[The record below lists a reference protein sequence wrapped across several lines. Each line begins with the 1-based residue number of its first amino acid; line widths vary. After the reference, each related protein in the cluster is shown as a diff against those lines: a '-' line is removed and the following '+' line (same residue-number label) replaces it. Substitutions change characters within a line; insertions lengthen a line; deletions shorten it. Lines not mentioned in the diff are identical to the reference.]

1 MDTSDFRKLSKELS
15 GREGA
20 RNSTLMF
27 SIILLLGLAGAWAH
41 LTELDNVTRGEGRIV
56 SAMQNQTIQA
66 AEGGVILRRF
76 VTEGSEVA
84 EGEIL
89 FEIDPIDVVG
99 ELDRIN
105 QRLSALRVRELRLQ
119 AEIAGASPSFPP
131 ELVAAAPTVVSVEES
146 LFRARQSELQ
156 GALAVLVQSRMQRE
170 QELADAEVSIR
181 TAANTADL
189 LRREIALMEP
199 LVAQAIAPET
209 RLLELRRQLEG
220 SEGGRQ
226 SAETAASRARA
237 GIEQVNREISN
248 RTEAALLES
257 MRELSGVVAEI
268 GEIEKVIPTLTE
280 RVSRTT
286 IRAPVQGIVNQLNFR
301 TTGGYVNKGDVI
313 LELVPTGD
321 DLVIEAQIKPADIA
335 NIRLGDEVKIRL
347 SAYDSAKYGTVPGAV
362 TSISPDAIQNRDTG
376 ESHYVIEVSIDGGII
391 DEKGLPVTFIP
402 GMQAT
407 VDVLSGKRTVLE
419 YIWQPMAKVQELAL
433 RD

>member
-1 MDTSDFRKLSKELS
+1 MDSTDFRKLSSELS

-20 RNSTLMF
+20 RNSLLMF
-27 SIILLLGLAGAWAH
+27 SIILLVLLAGAWAH

-56 SAMQNQTIQA
+56 SAMQNQTVQA
-66 AEGGVILRRF
+66 AEGGVILRRN
-76 VTEGSEVA
+76 VSEGSVVA

-99 ELDRIN
+99 ELDRAN
-105 QRLSALRVRELRLQ
+105 QRNAALKVRELRLQ
-119 AEIAGASPSFPP
+119 AEVAGTAPTFPA
-131 ELVAAAPTVVSVEES
+131 ELVASAPTVVAVEES
-146 LFRARQSELQ
+146 LYRARESELQ
-156 GALAVLVQSRMQRE
+156 GALAVLTQSRMQRE
-170 QELADAEVSIR
+170 QELADAEVSIM
-181 TAANTADL
+181 TASNTADL
-189 LRREIALMEP
+189 LRREIAIMEP
-199 LVAQAIAPET
+199 LVAQSIAPET

-220 SEGGRQ
+220 AEGSRQ

-237 GIEQVNREISN
+237 GIEQVNREIQN
-248 RTEAALLES
+248 RSETALLES

-268 GEIEKVIPTLTE
+268 GELEKVIPALEE

-362 TSISPDAIQNRDTG
+362 TSISPDAIQNRETG
-376 ESHYVIEVSIDGGII
+376 ESHYVIEVSIDGGIS
-391 DEKGLPVTFIP
+391 DEKGQPVTFIP

>member
-76 VTEGSEVA
+76 VSEGSEVA

-105 QRLSALRVRELRLQ
+105 QRLAALRVREMRLQ
-119 AEIAGASPSFPP
+119 AQLAGAAPVFPAD
-131 ELVAAAPTVVSVEES
+131 LAAAAPTVVAVEES
-146 LFRARQSELQ
+146 LYRARQSELE

-226 SAETAASRARA
+226 SAETSASRARA
-237 GIEQVNREISN
+237 GIEQVNREIEN

-268 GEIEKVIPTLTE
+268 GEIEKVIPTLDE

-313 LELVPTGD
+313 LELVPTG
-321 DLVIEAQIKPADIA
+321 
-335 NIRLGDEVKIRL
+335 
-347 SAYDSAKYGTVPGAV
+347 
-362 TSISPDAIQNRDTG
+362 
-376 ESHYVIEVSIDGGII
+376 
-391 DEKGLPVTFIP
+391 
-402 GMQAT
+402 
-407 VDVLSGKRTVLE
+407 
-419 YIWQPMAKVQELAL
+419 
-433 RD
+433 